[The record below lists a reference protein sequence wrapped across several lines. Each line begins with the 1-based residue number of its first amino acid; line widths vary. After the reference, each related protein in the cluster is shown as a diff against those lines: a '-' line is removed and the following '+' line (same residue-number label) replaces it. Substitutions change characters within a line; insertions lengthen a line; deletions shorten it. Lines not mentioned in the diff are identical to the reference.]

1 MADKRK
7 KQKGRVSI
15 GRYLALPYA
24 VTSSDDF
31 RALSGSETKLLL
43 MIATQYNG
51 SNNGDLQ
58 ATHDLAKQWGI
69 GSHQTLSKCIQA
81 LQERRLIIRTREGY
95 FLNPGRRC
103 ALYAV
108 TWNAIDYCRGKL
120 DVAATQI
127 PPRCFS
133 IEKNKTP
140 STETVLTRYKNCSHG
155 AK

>member
-7 KQKGRVSI
+7 KQKGRASI

-31 RALSGSETKLLL
+31 RSLSGSETKALL
-43 MIATQYNG
+43 MVATQYNG

-58 ATHDLAKQWGI
+58 ATHGLAKQWGI
-69 GSHQTLSKCIQA
+69 GSQQTLSKCIQS
-81 LQERRLIIRTREGY
+81 LLERRLIIRAREGY

-108 TWNAIDYCRGKL
+108 TWQAIDYCGGKL
-120 DVAATQI
+120 DIAPTKT

-133 IEKNKTP
+133 MEKNKKP
-140 STETVLTRYKNCSHG
+140 STETVASHYGNCSHDT
-155 AK
+155 K